1 MNANMA
7 SPSVSPKCDVAEGIA
22 RGAGYPPCEATLDDE
37 RSSNEREGVG
47 LGQPPPVT
55 NSTPPAEAP
64 TPGPADGQVEGTTAD
79 AGALCPGSDLSQH
92 GDIPEDEGSEK
103 DLSDSG
109 SAGNATE
116 DSGEFLGSP
125 AFPGGSL
132 EQVDLEGP
140 GPPTAP
146 SHRNEDVTADSWRAH
161 RKHVFVLSE
170 AGKPIYSRYGNEEAL
185 SSTMGVM
192 TALVSFVQDG
202 DNVIRSIQSDDYKVV
217 FSQQG
222 PLVLVSVSRSRQS
235 EEQLRRELLYVYY
248 QIISM
253 LTQVTVTRI
262 FERKKNYDLR
272 RLLAGSE
279 KILDNLLR
287 HMDSDP
293 SFLLGAVQCLPL
305 AASLRD
311 GVSQLLQK
319 AVTPNLVF
327 SILVAKGQ
335 LVAIVQERAVI
346 DDSRLDPVDL
356 HLLFNLLAG
365 SSSFQAGEV
374 WTPICLPRL
383 YPDSYFYAYISYL
396 DPACTL
402 CLLLISTDKTA
413 FYSVSACKR
422 RIEEGLRAQGLL
434 QAIDAALRSNA
445 ASTSHVGVSDL
456 WHFMYK
462 PLDIPDNHKQL
473 TQYTSPE
480 IGAPY
485 STEQEKEHLFDLYQY
500 LHSRIHSSA
509 RPLRLT
515 YHVAEKE
522 TLLAWVTGKFEL
534 YTCFSPLVTKAA
546 AINIITKLLRWLK
559 KEEDQL
565 FIRSP
570 PKYSTTP
577 TPGRSS
583 RGGKTE
589 HLDSADNGFLSLL

>member
-1 MNANMA
+1 MSADVNRSPRRRTDSTEGKPPTSSPGSCSWDVEMEAEQLSSEA
-7 SPSVSPKCDVAEGIA
+7 AEAALGEQPSIGVPADRQSPSPAPGQGEETAADPDRPSSPVE
-22 RGAGYPPCEATLDDE
+22 ELDPGSQGDE
-37 RSSNEREGVG
+37 PR
-47 LGQPPPVT
+47 Q
-55 NSTPPAEAP
+55 PAE
-64 TPGPADGQVEGTTAD
+64 D
-79 AGALCPGSDLSQH
+79 DL
-92 GDIPEDEGSEK
+92 
-103 DLSDSG
+103 SG
-109 SAGNATE
+109 SAAAEEE
-116 DSGEFLGSP
+116 DSGQSP
-125 AFPGGSL
+125 GAEP
-132 EQVDLEGP
+132 EPERRDPEDLA
-140 GPPTAP
+140 PPLAP
-146 SHRNEDVTADSWRAH
+146 PPHRDEDVMAEGWRTH

-192 TALVSFVQDG
+192 MALVSFVQAG

-222 PLVLVSVSRSRQS
+222 PLVLVSVSRTRQS
-235 EEQLRRELLYVYY
+235 EVQLCRELLYVYY

-279 KILDNLLR
+279 KILHTLLDR
-287 HMDSDP
+287 MDSDP

-305 AASLRD
+305 PSSVRD
-311 GVSQLLQK
+311 SVSQILQK

-327 SILVAKGQ
+327 SILIARSQ
-335 LVAIVQERAVI
+335 LVAIVQEKAVI
-346 DDSRLDPVDL
+346 EDSRLDPVDL
-356 HLLFNLLAG
+356 HLLFNLITG

-396 DPACTL
+396 DPACTV

-413 FYSVSACKR
+413 FYSVSDCKK
-422 RIEEGLRAQGLL
+422 RIEESLRGQGLL
-434 QAIDAALRSNA
+434 QAIASALRSNV
-445 ASTSHVGVSDL
+445 ASASHVGVSDL

-480 IGAPY
+480 IEAPY
-485 STEQEKEHLFDLYQY
+485 STDQEKEHLFDLYQY
-500 LHSRIHSSA
+500 LHSRIHSLA
-509 RPLRLT
+509 RPLKLI

-546 AINIITKLLRWLK
+546 AINIITKLLHWIK

-570 PKYSTTP
+570 LKYSTTP
-577 TPGRSS
+577 NPS
-583 RGGKTE
+583 RGSKGARPGTDR
-589 HLDSADNGFLSLL
+589 LDSADNGFLSLL